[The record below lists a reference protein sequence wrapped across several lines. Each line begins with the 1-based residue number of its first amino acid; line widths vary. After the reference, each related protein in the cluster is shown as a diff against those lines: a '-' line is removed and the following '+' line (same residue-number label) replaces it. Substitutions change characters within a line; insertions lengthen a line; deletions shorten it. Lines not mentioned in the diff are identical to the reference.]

1 MHEDR
6 TPSTTA
12 ARPPAGPGSPP
23 IIDIRLFQEGDGPAF
38 RVLNEEW
45 IARYFSVEEK
55 DKAVLGDPA
64 RQILEPGGH
73 ILIAV
78 AEGTPIGCC
87 ALIAME
93 PGVYEVAKMAVRET
107 HRNHGVGRRILS
119 EVVAHA
125 RAVGARRLYLETNH
139 ILENAIHLYESIGF
153 RHVPPERVKPSP
165 YARAD
170 VYMEMDL

>member
-1 MHEDR
+1 MHEDS
-6 TPSTTA
+6 TPA
-12 ARPPAGPGSPP
+12 AASALPPPGTVAGP

-45 IARYFSVEEK
+45 IARYFSIEEK
-55 DKAVLGDPA
+55 DRAVLHDPVG
-64 RQILEPGGH
+64 QILEPGGQ

-78 AEGTPIGCC
+78 ADGTPIGCC
-87 ALIAME
+87 ALIAKE

-107 HRNHGVGRRILS
+107 HRNHGVGRRILN

-125 RAVGARRLYLETNH
+125 RARGARRLYLETNH
-139 ILENAIHLYESIGF
+139 ILGNAIHLYESIGF
-153 RHVPPERVKPSP
+153 RHLPPERDEPSH

-170 VYMEMDL
+170 DYMELDL